1 MANVLNEEK
10 KQQVLALGRLGWSL
24 RRIQQAIKIRRETA
38 SAYLKAAGIAVRPP
52 SGWGRCEPKPANEV
66 ITDFG
71 AAKPAIPVIPDA
83 CSPSPSPNPNPNPE
97 NPSNKGRSKTTS
109 KPANENE
116 VITDSAVVSG
126 PSACEPYREAIDLGI
141 NRGRNA
147 MAIWQD
153 LVSEYGFASSY
164 QSVQRFVRKRRGVQ
178 TPEARVVIV
187 TAAGQEAQ
195 VDYGTGPMV
204 RDPESRKYR
213 RTRLFVMTLGCS
225 RKSIRLLTFRSS
237 SRIWAELHERAFRR
251 LGGVTRV
258 VVLDNLREGV
268 LVPDIYDPAL
278 NPLYRDVLAHYGAV
292 AMPCRIQDPDRKGKV
307 ESGVGHAQR
316 TPLKGRRFESL
327 EEAQA
332 YLDHWEQRWADTR
345 IPGTTKRQVAAM
357 FAEEK
362 PTLLPLP
369 LEPFRYYQY
378 GERIV
383 HLDGCVEVE
392 AAYYG
397 APPGWIGRVL
407 RVQWDELYVRLLDP
421 KTGQLLREHVRQKRG
436 WYRIKEEDHP
446 KRTPLRTSQLLWRA
460 GRAGS
465 HIGTLCDAIH
475 RQQGEVGVRRI
486 LGVLSLAKKY
496 GTAAVDE
503 ACAAALDMGV
513 QEYRFVR
520 RYLERCPQAPLS
532 LQQVDPLIR
541 ELVQYLPHSRNWSPF
556 RSSRRRQ
563 SSEGSWRLDSRSR
576 SNHFLRYR
584 PGRHSALSCFDCGS
598 CVGCNHVRPPTRP
611 SKPRFSRRVVR
622 APHSPLIILRYGGSH
637 CVLVRHQPEVR
648 NLGSHQT
655 TRTNSSS
662 G

>member
-1 MANVLNEEK
+1 MGMANVLNEAK

-24 RRIQQAIKIRRETA
+24 RRIQQATGIRRETA
-38 SAYLKAAGIAVRPP
+38 GAYLKAAGIAVRPP
-52 SGWGRCEPKPANEV
+52 SGWGRHEPKPANEV
-66 ITDFG
+66 ITG
-71 AAKPAIPVIPDA
+71 SAAAKSAIPAIPDPLD
-83 CSPSPSPNPNPNPE
+83 PNCNPNPE
-97 NPSNKGRSKTTS
+97 NPSNKRKAKATS

-116 VITDSAVVSG
+116 VITDSAVVPG
-126 PSACEPYREAIDLGI
+126 PSACEPYREAIDLGLS
-141 NRGRNA
+141 RGRNA
-147 MAIWQD
+147 MAIWQE
-153 LVSEYGFASSY
+153 LVSDYGFASSY
-164 QSVQRFVRKRRGVQ
+164 QSVQRFVRKRRGTQ

-187 TAAGQEAQ
+187 TASGQEAQ

-225 RKSIRLLTFRSS
+225 RKSVRLLTFRSS

-251 LGGVTRV
+251 LGGATRI

-268 LVPDIYDPAL
+268 LVPDIYDPTL

-307 ESGVGHAQR
+307 ESGVGHAQK
-316 TPLKGRRFESL
+316 TPLKGLRFETL

-332 YLDHWEQRWADTR
+332 YLDRWEQRWADTR
-345 IPGTTKRQVAAM
+345 IHGTTKRQVAAM

-460 GRAGS
+460 GRAGA
-465 HIGTLCDAIH
+465 HIGALCEAIH

-503 ACAAALDMGV
+503 ACAAALEMGV

-541 ELVQYLPHSRNWSPF
+541 ELVQYRDFIN
-556 RSSRRRQ
+556 
-563 SSEGSWRLDSRSR
+563 
-576 SNHFLRYR
+576 YR
-584 PGRHSALSCFDCGS
+584 
-598 CVGCNHVRPPTRP
+598 T
-611 SKPRFSRRVVR
+611 KE
-622 APHSPLIILRYGGSH
+622 I
-637 CVLVRHQPEVR
+637 EE
-648 NLGSHQT
+648 
-655 TRTNSSS
+655 
-662 G
+662 

>member
-24 RRIQQAIKIRRETA
+24 RRIQQATHVRRETA
-38 SAYLKAAGIAVRPP
+38 GAYLKAAGIAVRPP

-71 AAKPAIPVIPDA
+71 VAKPVTAVIPDPLDPNVN
-83 CSPSPSPNPNPNPE
+83 CNPNPNPNPNPE
-97 NPSNKGRSKTTS
+97 NLSTKGKAKSTS

-116 VITDSAVVSG
+116 VITDSAMVPS

-147 MAIWQD
+147 RAIWQD
-153 LVSEYGFASSY
+153 LVCEYGFASSY
-164 QSVQRFVRKRRGVQ
+164 QSVQRFVRKRRGTQ
-178 TPEARVVIV
+178 TPEARVVIF

-225 RKSIRLLTFRSS
+225 RKSVRLLTFRSS

-251 LGGVTRV
+251 LGGATRI

-307 ESGVGHAQR
+307 ESGVGHAQK
-316 TPLKGRRFESL
+316 TPLKGLRFESL
-327 EEAQA
+327 DEAQA

-345 IPGTTKRQVAAM
+345 IHGTTKRQVAAM
-357 FAEEK
+357 FADEK

-436 WYRIKEEDHP
+436 WYRIQEEDHP

-465 HIGTLCDAIH
+465 HIGALCDAIH
-475 RQQGEVGVRRI
+475 RTQGEVGVRRI

-503 ACAAALDMGV
+503 ACAAALEMGV

-541 ELVQYLPHSRNWSPF
+541 ELVQYRDFIN
-556 RSSRRRQ
+556 
-563 SSEGSWRLDSRSR
+563 
-576 SNHFLRYR
+576 YR
-584 PGRHSALSCFDCGS
+584 
-598 CVGCNHVRPPTRP
+598 T
-611 SKPRFSRRVVR
+611 KE
-622 APHSPLIILRYGGSH
+622 I
-637 CVLVRHQPEVR
+637 EE
-648 NLGSHQT
+648 
-655 TRTNSSS
+655 
-662 G
+662 

>member
-24 RRIQQAIKIRRETA
+24 RRIQQATHVRRETA
-38 SAYLKAAGIAVRPP
+38 STYLKAAGIAVRPP
-52 SGWGRCEPKPANEV
+52 SGWGRHEPKPANEV

-71 AAKPAIPVIPDA
+71 AAKPAIPVLPD
-83 CSPSPSPNPNPNPE
+83 PLDPNCNPNPE
-97 NPSNKGRSKTTS
+97 NLSTKGKAKATS
-109 KPANENE
+109 KPANE
-116 VITDSAVVSG
+116 VITDSTVVTG

-147 MAIWQD
+147 RAIWQD
-153 LVSEYGFASSY
+153 LVCEYGFASSY
-164 QSVQRFVRKRRGVQ
+164 QSVQRFVRKRRGTQ

-225 RKSIRLLTFRSS
+225 RKSVRLLTFRSS
-237 SRIWAELHERAFRR
+237 SRIWAELHERSFRR
-251 LGGVTRV
+251 LGGATRI

-268 LVPDIYDPAL
+268 LVPDIYDPVL

-307 ESGVGHAQR
+307 ESGVGHAQK
-316 TPLKGRRFESL
+316 TPLKGLRFESL
-327 EEAQA
+327 EQAQA
-332 YLDHWEQRWADTR
+332 HLDHWEQRWADTR
-345 IPGTTKRQVAAM
+345 IHGTTKRQVAAM

-460 GRAGS
+460 GRAGA
-465 HIGTLCDAIH
+465 HIGALCDAIH

-503 ACAAALDMGV
+503 ACAAALEMGV

-541 ELVQYLPHSRNWSPF
+541 ELV
-556 RSSRRRQ
+556 
-563 SSEGSWRLDSRSR
+563 
-576 SNHFLRYR
+576 RYR
-584 PGRHSALSCFDCGS
+584 DFI
-598 CVGCNHVRPPTRP
+598 N
-611 SKPRFSRRVVR
+611 
-622 APHSPLIILRYGGSH
+622 Y
-637 CVLVRHQPEVR
+637 
-648 NLGSHQT
+648 
-655 TRTNSSS
+655 RTKEIEE
-662 G
+662 

>member
-1 MANVLNEEK
+1 
-10 KQQVLALGRLGWSL
+10 
-24 RRIQQAIKIRRETA
+24 
-38 SAYLKAAGIAVRPP
+38 
-52 SGWGRCEPKPANEV
+52 V
-66 ITDFG
+66 ITDSG
-71 AAKPAIPVIPDA
+71 AAKPAIPVIPD
-83 CSPSPSPNPNPNPE
+83 PLDPKINPNPNPE
-97 NPSNKGRSKTTS
+97 NPSNKGRSRATS

-116 VITDSAVVSG
+116 VITDSAVVTS
-126 PSACEPYREAIDLGI
+126 PSACEPYREAIDLGLS
-141 NRGRNA
+141 RGRNA
-147 MAIWQD
+147 RAIWQD

-164 QSVQRFVRKRRGVQ
+164 QSVQRFVRKRRGTQ

-225 RKSIRLLTFRSS
+225 RKSVRLLTFRSS
-237 SRIWAELHERAFRR
+237 SRIWAELHECAFRR
-251 LGGVTRV
+251 LGGATRI

-268 LVPDIYDPAL
+268 LVPDVYDPAL

-307 ESGVGHAQR
+307 ESGVGHAQK
-316 TPLKGRRFESL
+316 TPLKGLRFETL
-327 EEAQA
+327 DEAQA

-345 IPGTTKRQVAAM
+345 IHGTTKRQVAAM

-446 KRTPLRTSQLLWRA
+446 KRTPLRTSQLLGRA

-465 HIGTLCDAIH
+465 HIGALCDAIH
-475 RQQGEVGVRRI
+475 RTQGEVGVRRI

-496 GTAAVDE
+496 GAAATDE
-503 ACAAALDMGV
+503 ACAAAMDMGV

-532 LQQVDPLIR
+532 LHQVDPLIR
-541 ELVQYLPHSRNWSPF
+541 ELVQYRDFINYKTK
-556 RSSRRRQ
+556 
-563 SSEGSWRLDSRSR
+563 E
-576 SNHFLRYR
+576 
-584 PGRHSALSCFDCGS
+584 
-598 CVGCNHVRPPTRP
+598 
-611 SKPRFSRRVVR
+611 
-622 APHSPLIILRYGGSH
+622 I
-637 CVLVRHQPEVR
+637 EE
-648 NLGSHQT
+648 
-655 TRTNSSS
+655 
-662 G
+662 